1 MSVASAVLV
10 LSGGQTNTPT
20 DADERYTPVTLLGMS
35 SSSSSSSNNNN
46 NNNNNQYVKLRLI

>member
-35 SSSSSSSNNNN
+35 SSSSSNNNN